1 MIWQKY
7 QKNTADQQV
16 FLSGCKFPFLVDHQQ
31 LQHGSTHSTSAYRG
45 KVIPVK
51 LVVDL
56 MSVRP
61 SAMYIENTTDVNN

>member
-1 MIWQKY
+1 M
-7 QKNTADQQV
+7 
-16 FLSGCKFPFLVDHQQ
+16 DHQQ
-31 LQHGSTHSTSAYRG
+31 LQHGSTHSSSVYRG

>member
-1 MIWQKY
+1 M
-7 QKNTADQQV
+7 
-16 FLSGCKFPFLVDHQQ
+16 DHQQ
-31 LQHGSTHSTSAYRG
+31 LQHGSTHSTIAYRG